1 MLITNVASHGGD
13 LSLYF
18 FKQLG
23 SPRTERL
30 VMLSGYVGKEYVDRL
45 TEELEDNKKVAVELH
60 VGMAAREGVTQQ
72 TYDALCNL
80 HKRLKS
86 RKHPRYPRQ
95 GVFIYFSGRNG
106 ERSRGM
112 HAKAYLFDQGKS
124 RQLIIGSS
132 NFSFSGFEPNG
143 NVEANLV
150 NSDGATLG
158 RFDRFL
164 KDLHSAKHAVPI
176 DLIRDFP
183 IRGRA
188 GQARRRS
195 MVSLQKVAK
204 PKSFKGLRYVDLD
217 LARNIDQQ
225 TRSNLNCCFGKGR
238 WSRTTGIVVPRD
250 WYEVELI
257 CPAEVTSSPHYPRG
271 HVDVVTSD
279 GFSFKAVTNGDYY
292 KNLRSAED
300 LKILGLWLKGV
311 LEDAG
316 SLSDN
321 PQERVTSQT
330 FRDYGNSILR
340 IYRPDKTSAIFHFP
354 RDPKDL

>member
-23 SPRTERL
+23 SPKTERL
-30 VMLSGYVGKEYVDRL
+30 VILAAYVGKEYVDRL
-45 TEELEDNKKVAVELH
+45 TEELEDNKKVAVELL
-60 VGMAAREGVTQQ
+60 VGMAAKEGLTQQ
-72 TYDALCNL
+72 TYDALCYL
-80 HKRLKS
+80 HERLKS
-86 RKHPRYPRQ
+86 RKHPKFLRQ
-95 GVFIYFSGRNG
+95 GVYIYFSGKNG

-112 HAKAYLFDQGKS
+112 HAKVYLFDQGTS
-124 RQLIIGSS
+124 RQLIVGSS

-150 NSDGATLG
+150 NSDGAALR
-158 RFDRFL
+158 RFDIFL
-164 KDLHSAKHAVPI
+164 KDLHSANHAVPI
-176 DLIRDFP
+176 DLIQDFP

-188 GQARRRS
+188 GQTRRRS
-195 MVSLQKVAK
+195 MVSLQRVAK
-204 PKSFKGLRYVDLD
+204 PKSFMGLRYVDLD

-238 WSRTTGIVVPRD
+238 WSRITGVVVPRD

-257 CPAEVTSSPHYPRG
+257 SPTNVTSSPHYPRG
-271 HVDVVTSD
+271 HFDVITSD
-279 GFSFKAVTNGDYY
+279 GFAFKAVTNGDYF

-300 LKILGLWLKGV
+300 LKILGLWLKGA

-316 SLSDN
+316 SLSDD
-321 PQERVTSQT
+321 PQEIVTSQT
-330 FRDYGNSILR
+330 FRNYGNSILR
-340 IYRPDKTSAIFHFP
+340 IYRPDRHAAILHFP
-354 RDPKDL
+354 REPKDL